1 MAEEF
6 AGFINASREG
16 PVRDQVAT
24 LSEIVENIMQLILKI
39 PDMVDGSL
47 NAFRSQLAQVT
58 TQVGTLSGRIQAIEG
73 RLSGGATIA
82 PAGPGMA
89 GPGVP
94 PPPGA
99 PGVPPPPPGAP
110 RPPGPAAPATD
121 NPVSL
126 RASIMGELK
135 ALFAKRKSMSE

>member
-16 PVRDQVAT
+16 PVRDQVAQ

-58 TQVGTLSGRIQAIEG
+58 TQVGTLSGRLQAAFPTSRIS
-73 RLSGGATIA
+73 SGIHPT
-82 PAGPGMA
+82 
-89 GPGVP
+89 
-94 PPPGA
+94 
-99 PGVPPPPPGAP
+99 
-110 RPPGPAAPATD
+110 
-121 NPVSL
+121 
-126 RASIMGELK
+126 AS
-135 ALFAKRKSMSE
+135 